1 MAGATVPSM
10 LPSTTAPAD
19 PTPLAVIGALL
30 PAAPTEGQIV
40 NFAAL
45 VQAAERIEG
54 GQIDINTMHHRAEGV
69 YGRSVT
75 IPAGGVLVG
84 LSHLK
89 GCLVVCVGDITVWSA
104 GQRRRIT
111 GATIFKSDPGGMR
124 VGLAHADTTWLTVHA
139 TDATDIASIEGELVE
154 GADRLITRREVTA

>member
-1 MAGATVPSM
+1 M
-10 LPSTTAPAD
+10 LPSTTDPAE
-19 PTPLAVIGALL
+19 PIPLTVIGALL

-40 NFAAL
+40 AFAAL
-45 VQAAERIEG
+45 VQAAERIDG

-84 LSHLK
+84 LPHLK

-104 GQRRRIT
+104 GQRQRIT
-111 GATIFKSDPGGMR
+111 GAVVFPSKPGGMR
-124 VGLAHADTTWLTVHA
+124 VGLAHAETTWLTVHA
-139 TDATDIASIEGELVE
+139 TDLADIPAIEALLVD